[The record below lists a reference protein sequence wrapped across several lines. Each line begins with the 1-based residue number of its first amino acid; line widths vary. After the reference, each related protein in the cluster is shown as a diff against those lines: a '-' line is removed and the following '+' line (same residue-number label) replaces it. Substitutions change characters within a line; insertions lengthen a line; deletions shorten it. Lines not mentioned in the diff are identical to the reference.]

1 MKPGDAAKKIR
12 ADARE
17 QKIRFAG
24 AIRRA
29 ALAGAEVIAS
39 SAPVDRGT
47 LKGSVHVER
56 EPDGGSR
63 IVVDAPHAA
72 ALELGSRPHTPP
84 LAPLIAWVRR
94 HRLGFGIEGKGLS
107 RDESGR
113 FTASPEVARIA
124 RAIQRKIAMHGTKP
138 TYFVFRNLPRLV
150 AILAFELARGP
161 VKRKPKS
168 P

>member
-1 MKPGDAAKKIR
+1 MKPGDAAKKIK
-12 ADARE
+12 ADAKE

-24 AIRRA
+24 KIHRA

-63 IVVDAPHAA
+63 IVVDAPHAMSI
-72 ALELGSRPHTPP
+72 ELGSRPHTPP
-84 LAPLIAWVRR
+84 LEPLIAWVRR
-94 HRLGFGIEGKGLS
+94 HRLALGVEGKGTV
-107 RDESGR
+107 RDERGR
-113 FTASPEVARIA
+113 FTASPEVVRIA
-124 RAIQRKIAMHGTKP
+124 RAIQRKIATRGTKP
-138 TYFVFRNLPRLV
+138 TYFVFRSLPRLV
-150 AILAFELARGP
+150 AILAAELLREP
-161 VKRKPKS
+161 VKRRPKA